1 MLRITASPAVAL
13 GILVMN
19 ADRLPDQILFPTTR
33 QAPRGGCTLPDGI
46 CPEL

>member
-19 ADRLPDQILFPTTR
+19 AGRLPDQSSCATARVTL
-33 QAPRGGCTLPDGI
+33 RGGYPLRHGI
-46 CPEL
+46 CPQI